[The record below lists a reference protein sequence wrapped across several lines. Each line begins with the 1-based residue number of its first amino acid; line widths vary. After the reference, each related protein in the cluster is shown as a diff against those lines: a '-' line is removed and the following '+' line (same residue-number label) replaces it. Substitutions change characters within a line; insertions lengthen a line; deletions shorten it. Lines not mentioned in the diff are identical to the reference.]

1 MYDWL
6 SELPAD
12 GSVHVVTPNRRLA
25 RALRQA
31 HAEQHIAAGLTAW
44 RSPEIRA
51 VQDWYLV
58 LAECVPA
65 GRAMPVR
72 LNEQQ
77 ARILWEDCLR
87 TEISDPF
94 INVSALARLC
104 RDAWQRLHDWELPL
118 ARVQE
123 AAAGPDQQFF
133 ARSAQRYA
141 QLMHERGFVDGATLP
156 ATLAD
161 SIAKRALPLPA
172 QTWCCGFDRRP
183 PQFESVLTAL
193 ASAGTRV
200 RHLDGGSCAAPT
212 CYAYADPE
220 AELRAAGAWART
232 ELLRDMTLR
241 IGIVVTRLEQDA
253 QRSADLVREGLVPGW
268 QTSPPRAA
276 DAIDLSYGRRL
287 ADLPAI
293 HVALLALRWF
303 YQALRGAEIA
313 LLLRSPF
320 LGQADAQGRTRLE
333 MRLRE
338 WPDRDWPIGTL
349 LQALAGQDESAD
361 AIDWLDRFDRA
372 RAELAAAP
380 RSAAPGTWAER
391 FEAVLST
398 LAWPGRKPLSSEDF
412 QLDNRWRRLLNEF
425 ARLELVL
432 PQLTGRDAV
441 SRLSGL
447 AAETLF
453 QAESPGA
460 VLTLLGPL
468 EAAGLEFDRIWLAG
482 AVATEWPPAGRPV
495 ALIARDLQR
504 EFGMP
509 DATPDD
515 TARFAR
521 RVLRRIICAAPSVV
535 LSYPMRI
542 GDADQVPTRLAGEP
556 GTEPANGDPGW
567 FAARYTGVKL
577 IPAADRVPP
586 ISSGERI
593 AGGAYTLQSQAHEPF
608 AAFAGGRLGVRP
620 IRAFTTGI
628 AANLRGNLIHGALAN
643 LYANLPD
650 QAELRRWAPE
660 ERKQRIDAAVG
671 RAFRSSERYADSM
684 LHQLLSLERVRTA
697 RLLHAVVEIDKS
709 RDAFAVLS
717 VEARID
723 AVLSGVL
730 LNLRCDRIDRAEN
743 GSLVVFDY
751 KTGQAK
757 TMSVT
762 NGPDELQLVVYSCAL
777 DESVS
782 GLAMFN
788 VAVRRTSIDGV
799 GPAFGDTD
807 GWPATLAGWQGIV
820 YGHAA
825 DIAAGDV
832 RVNLR
837 QGLEDAREL
846 SLLSRYPELYRG
858 D

>member
-6 SELPAD
+6 RELPAD

-25 RALRQA
+25 RALREA
-31 HAEQHIAAGLTAW
+31 HAERQIAAGNTAW

-51 VQDWYLV
+51 VQDWYLA

-65 GRAMPVR
+65 GRALPVR

-77 ARILWEDCLR
+77 ARIVWEECLR
-87 TEISDPF
+87 AEISDPF
-94 INVSALARLC
+94 VNVAVLARLC

-118 ARVQE
+118 ARVRE
-123 AAAGPDQQFF
+123 AAAGPDQQLF
-133 ARSAQRYA
+133 ARSAQGYA
-141 QLMHERGFVDGATLP
+141 QLLYERGFVDGAMLP
-156 ATLAD
+156 AMLVD
-161 SIAKRALPLPA
+161 SIAEGARPLPA

-183 PQFESVLTAL
+183 PQFESLLTAL
-193 ASAGTRV
+193 ANAGLRV
-200 RHLDGGSCAAPT
+200 RHLDVDGCAART

-232 ELLRDMTLR
+232 ELVRDPKLR

-268 QTSPPRAA
+268 QTSPPHAA
-276 DAIDLSYGRRL
+276 EAVDLSYGRRL

-313 LLLRSPF
+313 LLLRTPF
-320 LGQADAQGRTRLE
+320 LGPADAPGRTRLE
-333 MRLRE
+333 MILRE

-349 LQALAGQDESAD
+349 LQALAGRDESED
-361 AIDWLDRFDRA
+361 AVDWLERFDRA
-372 RAELAAAP
+372 RDDLAAEP
-380 RSAAPGTWAER
+380 RNAAPGTWAER
-391 FEAVLST
+391 FEGVLST
-398 LAWPGRKPLSSEDF
+398 LGWPGRKPLSSEDF

-441 SRLSGL
+441 ARLSGL

-460 VLTLLGPL
+460 VVTLLGPL
-468 EAAGLEFDRIWLAG
+468 EAAGLEFDRVWLAG
-482 AVATEWPPAGRPV
+482 AVATEWPPASRPV

-515 TARFAR
+515 TSQFAR
-521 RVLRRIICAAPSVV
+521 RVLRRILCAAPSVV
-535 LSYPMRI
+535 LSYPLRI
-542 GDADQVPTRLAGEP
+542 GDADQVPTRLAVEP
-556 GTEPANGDPGW
+556 VTEPVHGDPGW
-567 FAARYTGVKL
+567 FAARFAGDKL
-577 IPAADRVPP
+577 IPVPDRVPP
-586 ISSGERI
+586 VSSGERI
-593 AGGAYTLQSQAHEPF
+593 AGGTYTLQSQAQEPF
-608 AAFAGGRLGVRP
+608 VAFAGGRLGVRP
-620 IRAFTTGI
+620 IRAFTSGI
-628 AANLRGNLIHGALAN
+628 AANMRGNLIHGALAN
-643 LYANLPD
+643 LYADLPD

-671 RAFRSSERYADSM
+671 RAFRPSERYADSV
-684 LHQLLSLERVRTA
+684 LQELLSLERIRTA
-697 RLLHAVVEIDKS
+697 RLLHAVFDIDRS

-717 VEARID
+717 VEARMD
-723 AVLSGVL
+723 AVLGGVL
-730 LNLRCDRIDRAEN
+730 LELRCDRVDRAED
-743 GSLVVFDY
+743 GSLVIFDY
-751 KTGQAK
+751 KTGRAK

-762 NGPDELQLVVYSCAL
+762 NEPGELQLVVYSCAL
-777 DESVS
+777 AETVS

-788 VAVRRTSIDGV
+788 VSVRRTSIDGV
-799 GPAFGDTD
+799 GPAFGDAD
-807 GWPATLAGWQGIV
+807 EWAVTLAGWQALV
-820 YGHAA
+820 HGHAA
-825 DIAAGDV
+825 NMAAGDV